1 VSETG
6 TAQPATAPPAAPQAI
21 QPAAPAQ
28 PVQQNVPRG
37 QRVSAA
43 QGESPLIAAAKRL
56 GLWVAVGVL
65 GVFLGS
71 CAVGYAIVSVGG
83 GGALAGARN
92 VGLMVLALFYLIQVA
107 IWSVLYF
114 ALAWLIGFY
123 GPKLPQALRW
133 TGGKLTTVEQVTRSG
148 SERYIV
154 RPLASTVRVATQSRA
169 LVSNASREAA
179 HSTAPLRRWTRELSD
194 WPTLQNRLRGKR
206 DTIQ

>member
-1 VSETG
+1 M
-6 TAQPATAPPAAPQAI
+6 
-21 QPAAPAQ
+21 
-28 PVQQNVPRG
+28 QQSAPRG

-56 GLWVAVGVL
+56 GLWVGVGVL

-148 SERYIV
+148 SERYHRAPPGLHGARGNPV
-154 RPLASTVRVATQSRA
+154 QGPGLQRQPGGRPLYRPA
-169 LVSNASREAA
+169 
-179 HSTAPLRRWTRELSD
+179 APLDAGALGLADAAEPPAWQARYPSVMPRRNAQDGAAGSTRGAHLGAGTE
-194 WPTLQNRLRGKR
+194 G
-206 DTIQ
+206 

>member
-1 VSETG
+1 M
-6 TAQPATAPPAAPQAI
+6 
-21 QPAAPAQ
+21 
-28 PVQQNVPRG
+28 QQGAPRG

-56 GLWVAVGVL
+56 GLWVGVGVL

-71 CAVGYAIVSVGG
+71 CAVSYAIISVGG

-107 IWSVLYF
+107 MWSVLYF

-133 TGGKLTTVEQVTRSG
+133 TGGKLTTVEQATRSG
-148 SERYIV
+148 SERFIV

-169 LVSNASREAA
+169 LVSNASREVTPLYRPA
-179 HSTAPLRRWTRELSD
+179 APLDAGALGLADAAEPPAWQARYHSVMPRRSAQDAPRDRHAELILGAG
-194 WPTLQNRLRGKR
+194 TEG
-206 DTIQ
+206 